1 MLQLKLKAPG
11 PPCISS
17 KSIMQ
22 LSKMISLDSAIFIEE
37 KKRWQMEIGEK
48 AKKWWQKKRFF
59 SAYGPMHELLFCFIN
74 SAPGSP
80 NFTTSLRMP
89 QCQWHVGYLTSI
101 CKGDQLA
108 EIHCM

>member
-37 KKRWQMEIGEK
+37 KKRWQMEIGE
-48 AKKWWQKKRFF
+48 
-59 SAYGPMHELLFCFIN
+59 N
-74 SAPGSP
+74 
-80 NFTTSLRMP
+80 
-89 QCQWHVGYLTSI
+89 
-101 CKGDQLA
+101 GDW
-108 EIHCM
+108 